1 MEPGIRTFTTIFGAC
16 RWPLVPYPCAPS
28 ASGSEHR
35 INTLSYPN
43 PPPRRGWILIPS
55 PIPISIPIPS
65 PIPKPPPPAGQ
76 AGDFFHANTIL
87 WDLHDANG
95 ASVYVALRHVGTLLK
110 IRRATAL
117 AGALDTL
124 LRLTGSHGPI

>member
-1 MEPGIRTFTTIFGAC
+1 MPLATGTGSVCTVRIRK
-16 RWPLVPYPCAPS
+16 S
-28 ASGSEHR
+28 ASDQHFFLPQSPPPAR
-35 INTLSYPN
+35 LDPN
-43 PPPRRGWILIPS
+43 PVPDPDLNRDPVS
-55 PIPISIPIPS
+55 DPEV
-65 PIPKPPPPAGQ
+65 PPPAGQ